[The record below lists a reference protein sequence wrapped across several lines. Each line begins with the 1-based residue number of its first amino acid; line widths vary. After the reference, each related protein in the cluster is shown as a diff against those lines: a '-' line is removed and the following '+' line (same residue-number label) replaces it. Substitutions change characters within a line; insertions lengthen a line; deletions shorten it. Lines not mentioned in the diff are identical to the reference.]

1 MSLRFVHL
9 LFIAIC
15 VALAAFF
22 AAWAG
27 GRYRADHAA
36 GQAVAAAA
44 SIGVG
49 VALVVYAV
57 RFQRKTRHR

>member
-9 LFIAIC
+9 VFIAIC
-15 VALAAFF
+15 VALAGVF

-27 GRYRADHAA
+27 GQYRVDHAV
-36 GQAVAAAA
+36 GHAAASAA

-57 RFQRKTRHR
+57 RFQRKTRHM